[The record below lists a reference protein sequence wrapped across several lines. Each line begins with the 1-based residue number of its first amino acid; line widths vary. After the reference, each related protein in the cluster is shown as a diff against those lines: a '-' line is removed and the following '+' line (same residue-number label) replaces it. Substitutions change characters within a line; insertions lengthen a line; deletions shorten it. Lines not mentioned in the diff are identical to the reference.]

1 MSNSVRDLVSAIA
14 TGNAV
19 QTEQAFNATMAEK
32 ISAKLD
38 NMRMDVAQ
46 SLFNQTEEEE
56 LVYEEVQLTQE
67 EYDALTEEEKQA
79 FVLDEGLGKF
89 VGKVVKGTAKLAGK
103 AVGAAIGGVARTAGA
118 IRQVVPAVKDAYAKG
133 RIATHKAIAG

>member
-67 EYDALTEEEKQA
+67 EYDALTEEEKME
-79 FVLDEGLGKF
+79 EGAILGKYASYDSF
-89 VGKVVKGTAKLAGK
+89 DLS
-103 AVGAAIGGVARTAGA
+103 
-118 IRQVVPAVKDAYAKG
+118 VPFTT
-133 RIATHKAIAG
+133 IEH

>member
-46 SLFNQTEEEE
+46 SLFNQTEEE